1 MAFHII
7 QAQHSSP
14 VVVVVALVFLLHA
27 SAQLELDYLGGKDK
41 EGNYPF
47 VGIPARRKKKTT
59 KKRRIYSDENSVTFA
74 PKSCSFFSYS

>member
-41 EGNYPF
+41 GGNYPF
-47 VGIPARRKKKTT
+47 VGIPARRNKKRKKKTHLF
-59 KKRRIYSDENSVTFA
+59 R
-74 PKSCSFFSYS
+74 

>member
-41 EGNYPF
+41 GGNYPF
-47 VGIPARRKKKTT
+47 VGIPARRNKKTKKKKTHLF
-59 KKRRIYSDENSVTFA
+59 R
-74 PKSCSFFSYS
+74 